1 MPSYDVII
9 YVKYFIMWHFKSIV
23 DLIYGII
30 NSLNTDEKVSV
41 ERGRQWRKCWKS
53 ERWEIV
59 TCESH

>member
-30 NSLNTDEKVSV
+30 NSLNTDEKMSV
-41 ERGRQWRKCWKS
+41 EGADNDGNV
-53 ERWEIV
+53 ERANGGKL
-59 TCESH
+59 